1 MTSLEQKKYSRSL
14 RTLISSDETLDI
26 QIREKILD
34 AANKLSNEQF
44 KDRFKLRMLIREIK
58 PFLNRN
64 HVKAWKGF
72 VGIVKLYNKRNEIKD
87 IIL

>member
-1 MTSLEQKKYSRSL
+1 MTSQLKKLHSKRL
-14 RTLISSDETLDI
+14 RKLIANDETLEL

-34 AANKLSNEQF
+34 AVNKLSDEQY

-72 VGIVKLYNKRNEIKD
+72 VGMVKLYNKRNELKD
-87 IIL
+87 IIQ